1 MSQTMLLRLFLA
13 TSIIFYLSSSFVYT
27 QGKGSKVEIY
37 TKSNEILK
45 GELINVDSNKIEL
58 LIRLPKS
65 PNSLASH
72 KTIQIENN
80 LCDSVVIP
88 GSFTGA
94 SPYIISGLLG
104 LGAAAITIGSS
115 NEPNY
120 YVGSA
125 LGAIVG
131 FFSYIFI
138 DKTLSTQEIR
148 FTEIDKYPWKL
159 KPFSR
164 NYRPD

>member
-1 MSQTMLLRLFLA
+1 MSQTMLLRLFLT
-13 TSIIFYLSSSFVYT
+13 TSIIFNLSNYNAFT
-27 QGKGSKVEIY
+27 QVKGSNVEIY
-37 TKSNEILK
+37 TKSNEVLK
-45 GELINVDSNKIEL
+45 GELLDVDSIRIEL
-58 LIRLPKS
+58 LMRLPKTPTS
-65 PNSLASH
+65 SASY
-72 KTIQIENN
+72 KTIYIENN

-115 NEPNY
+115 EEPNY
-120 YVGSA
+120 YVGGA

-138 DKTLSTQEIR
+138 DNTLSVPEIR
-148 FTEIDKYPWKL
+148 FTEIDKYPWKM
-159 KPFSR
+159 KPYSR
-164 NYRPD
+164 NYRPN

>member
-1 MSQTMLLRLFLA
+1 MSQTMLLRLFLV

-27 QGKGSKVEIY
+27 QVKGSNVEIY

-58 LIRLPKS
+58 LIRLPKTPTS
-65 PNSLASH
+65 SASH

-104 LGAAAITIGSS
+104 LGAAAITIGS
-115 NEPNY
+115 NDEPNY

>member
-1 MSQTMLLRLFLA
+1 MSQTMLLRLFLTA
-13 TSIIFYLSSSFVYT
+13 SIIVFLSISTLLGQV
-27 QGKGSKVEIY
+27 KGSNVEIY

-45 GELINVDSNKIEL
+45 GELVNVDSNKIEL
-58 LIRLPKS
+58 LTRLPKTPTS
-65 PNSLASH
+65 SASH
-72 KTIQIENN
+72 KTLYIENN

-104 LGAAAITIGSS
+104 IGAAAITIGNSD
-115 NEPNY
+115 EPNY
-120 YVGSA
+120 YVGGA

-138 DKTLSTQEIR
+138 DKTLSVPEIK
-148 FTEIDKYPWKL
+148 FTEIDKYPWKM
-159 KPFSR
+159 KPYSR